1 MFFLTNS
8 LVLVLALGTGVAPA
22 QQKQLTARE
31 LFYVPAAASSAK
43 PDPVKTTTPKKAPDQ
58 AAKTPSKTPKKA
70 EPAEA
75 RYPPPSRPVS
85 APVMLMAASYQGPNP
100 LGLRYSILKRSEDGE
115 WNEVGTD
122 TVFHS
127 GDKIRVQVESNE
139 SGYLYI
145 IMRGTSGNWRPLFPS
160 AEIRGGDNR
169 IEAMEPQLIPSGRG
183 VFTFD
188 GQKGEEKLFLVLS
201 RQEVGDLEQL
211 IYDLNQSSKP
221 AAKTPAPAT
230 KKTQAPAKQAEPQP
244 GEPKRVL
251 LAQNISPIDDAL
263 VGRLRSNML
272 ARDLV
277 FEKIDDSTPAK
288 RDQMK
293 ETAVYV
299 VEKSGR
305 PDARLVVDIKLI
317 HQ

>member
-1 MFFLTNS
+1 
-8 LVLVLALGTGVAPA
+8 
-22 QQKQLTARE
+22 
-31 LFYVPAAASSAK
+31 
-43 PDPVKTTTPKKAPDQ
+43 
-58 AAKTPSKTPKKA
+58 
-70 EPAEA
+70 
-75 RYPPPSRPVS
+75 
-85 APVMLMAASYQGPNP
+85 MLMAASYQGPNP
-100 LGLRYSILKRSEDGE
+100 LGLRYCILKLGSDGE
-115 WNEVGTD
+115 WNEVSTD

-160 AEIRGGDNR
+160 PEIRGGDNR
-169 IEAMEPQLIPSGRG
+169 IEAMEPQMIPSGRG

-201 RQEVGDLEQL
+201 RQEVRDLEQL

-221 AAKTPAPAT
+221 AT
-230 KKTQAPAKQAEPQP
+230 KKTATPAKPADSQKP
-244 GEPKRVL
+244 GEPKRML

-263 VGRLRSNML
+263 VGRLRSNMV

-277 FEKIDDSTPAK
+277 FEKIDDSTPQK
-288 RDQMK
+288 RNQMK

>member
-1 MFFLTNS
+1 MFFVTNS
-8 LVLVLALGTGVAPA
+8 LLLIFCMGIAAA
-22 QQKQLTARE
+22 QEKQFTARE
-31 LFYVPAAASSAK
+31 LFYVPAATSTAK
-43 PDPVKTTTPKKAPDQ
+43 PSHQDKGAPPKKPTEQ
-58 AAKTPSKTPKKA
+58 AQKTPSKTSNKVNPA
-70 EPAEA
+70 EP
-75 RYPPPSRPVS
+75 RHPQPSRPVS
-85 APVMLMAASYQGPNP
+85 QPVMLMAASYQGPNP
-100 LGLRYSILKRSEDGE
+100 LGLRYCILKLGSDGE
-115 WNEVGTD
+115 WNEVSTD

-160 AEIRGGDNR
+160 HEIRGGDNR
-169 IEAMEPQLIPSGRG
+169 IEAMEPQMIPSGRG

-201 RQEVGDLEQL
+201 RQEVRDLEQL

-221 AAKTPAPAT
+221 AT
-230 KKTQAPAKQAEPQP
+230 KKTATPAKPADSQKP
-244 GEPKRVL
+244 GEPKRML

-263 VGRLRSNML
+263 VGRLRSNL
-272 ARDLV
+272 VARDLV
-277 FEKIDDSTPAK
+277 FEKIDDSTPQK
-288 RDQMK
+288 RNQMK